1 MFDYGIGIDPGWKNL
16 GLGIVR
22 RPEGEK
28 DIELVYS
35 CTMNPHDCGG
45 ILPAVATITQT
56 ITDNIDRREMDSVF
70 FNMERYVAY
79 QGVQTPDSENIIM
92 LIGAL
97 YHALHSELTEAG
109 LVRAID
115 WKTWLVKQ
123 LFKKKGF
130 SNPSTSLDKKFSIA
144 AAKACISNEK
154 EFDTDHE
161 ADAICLACLDFF
173 K

>member
-1 MFDYGIGIDPGWKNL
+1 MYDYGIGIDPGWKNL

-22 RPEGEK
+22 RAEGET
-28 DIELVYS
+28 DIELIYS
-35 CTMNPHDCGG
+35 STFNPAQLGG
-45 ILPAVATITQT
+45 ILPAVTKIVEVVSSTL
-56 ITDNIDRREMDSVF
+56 DRSVLDSVT

-79 QGVQTPDSENIIM
+79 KGVQTTDSEDIIM

-97 YHALHSELTEAG
+97 YYAFNYEMVEAG

-115 WKTWLVKQ
+115 WKMWLVKQ
-123 LFKKKGF
+123 LFKKRGF
-130 SNPSTSLDKKFSIA
+130 TNPSTSLDKKFSIA
-144 AAKACISNEK
+144 AAKACISNDK